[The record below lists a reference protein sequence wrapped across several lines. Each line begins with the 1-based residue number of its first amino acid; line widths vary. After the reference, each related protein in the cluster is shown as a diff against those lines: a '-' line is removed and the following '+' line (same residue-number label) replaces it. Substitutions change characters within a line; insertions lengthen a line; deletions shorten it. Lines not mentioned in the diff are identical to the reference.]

1 MRLGQNFL
9 RDPNLL
15 DAIVRD
21 AELVPGECVLE
32 VGVGEGP
39 LTERLARVA
48 GTVHAIE
55 LDRAL
60 EPRLASVAGLPGVE
74 LIFGDAL
81 EVDLSGLDPAPTA
94 MVSNLPYSVA
104 VPVVMRTL
112 AELPELRRWTVMVQ
126 REIADRLV
134 AGPGSRTYGAPSAI
148 LQRAAEVRLVRKV
161 GREVFRP
168 RPRVDSAVIGIER
181 TGPAPSADY
190 VALVRAAFSHR
201 RKTFARSVET
211 ARPGTLEPVRAAL
224 SAEGLDES
232 VRAEDVSPEEFGR
245 LADRIG
251 LLPGE

>member
-21 AELVPGECVLE
+21 AALEPGECVLE

-39 LTERLARVA
+39 LTERLAEVA
-48 GTVHAIE
+48 GAVHAIE
-55 LDRAL
+55 LDRSL
-60 EPRLASVAGLPGVE
+60 EPGLARVAALPGVE
-74 LIFGDAL
+74 LLFGDAL
-81 EVDLSGLDPAPTA
+81 EVDLGALDPPPTA

-104 VPVVMRTL
+104 VPVILRTV
-112 AELPELRRWTVMVQ
+112 AELPTLRRWTVMVQ
-126 REIADRLV
+126 REIADRLI

-148 LQRAAEVRLVRKV
+148 LQRSAEVRPVRKV

-181 TGPAPSADY
+181 TGPPASPEY

-201 RKTFARSVET
+201 RKTLARSVET
-211 ARPGTLEPVRAAL
+211 ARPGSLERVREAL
-224 SAEGLDES
+224 VAEGLDES
-232 VRAEDVSPEEFGR
+232 VRAEDVSPEQFGR

-251 LLPGE
+251 PLPGE